1 MTAIQAPEVGYAL
14 PELRISVT
22 RATAVR
28 YSGASN
34 DFNPIHYSD
43 RAAAAL
49 GLPGVL
55 AHGMWTMGSALRI
68 VTDWVGD
75 PARVRSYSVRFT
87 KPVVIPDT
95 DAGTELVVRAAVT
108 AVAAG
113 EVTVGLDVT
122 CGDEKVLGNATATVA
137 W

>member
-1 MTAIQAPEVGYAL
+1 MMTTAIPEVGYQL
-14 PELRISVT
+14 PELRFTAT
-22 RATAVR
+22 RATAVQ
-28 YSGASN
+28 YAGAST
-34 DFNPIHYSD
+34 DLNPIHYSD

-68 VTDWVGD
+68 VTGWVGD

-95 DAGTELVVRAAVT
+95 DDGTEVVVRGTVT
-108 AVAAG
+108 KVVDG
-113 EVTVGLDVT
+113 IVTVTLDTT
-122 CGDEKVLGNATATVA
+122 CRSEKVLGNAVVEVS